1 MTAQLRTDLDRILIG
16 WLPGQRWFAG
26 RDRTIAEVST
36 EVEPLRDDDPQIWI
50 SIVTVRYEGGSS
62 EAYFVPISLHRSLD
76 DQLRHAL
83 IGEVSDGQW
92 AHDAL
97 LDRDT
102 TSLWTDL
109 LADASD
115 LGWVHFTR
123 EPGALIPTGRAGD
136 IMMAE
141 QSNSS
146 LVYGD
151 EAIVKF
157 FRRLENGV
165 NPDVEVHQALG
176 PLRNEHIAPLLGS
189 ATIQRGDLTA
199 TIAMAQ
205 TYLPVASDGWALATT
220 SVRDLFA
227 EGDLHPDEVGG
238 DFAAEAHRL
247 GAATASVHAD
257 LRRVLPVSE
266 ADPAWLSAK
275 AAAMVQRL
283 VDAIDVVPQLV
294 DHRKGLLAAY
304 EQLPDIASGLPLQR
318 VHGDFHLGQVLR
330 TAATWTILDFEGE
343 PRWSI
348 ADRRTLDTPL
358 RDIAGMLR
366 SFEYASRSLLLGEAE
381 RAAIVSQL
389 AYRAGEW
396 ADRNRAAYCAG
407 YAEVAG
413 TDPREFGDVLRAYEA
428 DKAVYEAVYEARH
441 RPAWIDVPLQSLRR
455 FADDGGAP

>member
-1 MTAQLRTDLDRILIG
+1 MTAQLRTDLNRILVD

-26 RDRTIAEVST
+26 KDRTIAEVST
-36 EVEPLRDDDPQIWI
+36 EADPLRDDDPEIWI
-50 SIVTVRYEGGSS
+50 AVATVRYASGQTES
-62 EAYFVPISLHRSLD
+62 YFVPISLHASLD
-76 DQLRHAL
+76 DRLGHAL
-83 IGEVSDGQW
+83 IGEVSGGLW

-97 LDRDT
+97 LDRDA
-102 TSLWTDL
+102 TSVWTDL
-109 LADASD
+109 LADGSD

-123 EPGALIPTGRAGD
+123 EPGAMIPTHIPGD

-165 NPDVEVHQALG
+165 NPDVELHQALG
-176 PLRNEHIAPLLGS
+176 PVRNEHIAPLLGS
-189 ATIQRGDLTA
+189 ATIQRGNLTA

-205 TYLPVASDGWALATT
+205 IYLPVASDGWSLATT

-227 EGDLHPDEVGG
+227 EADLHPDEVGG

-247 GAATASVHAD
+247 GAATASVHTD
-257 LRRVLPVSE
+257 LREVLPTTQ
-266 ADPAWLSAK
+266 ADSAWLAAK

-283 VDAIDVVPQLV
+283 DDAIEIVPQLV
-294 DHRKGLLAAY
+294 EHRKELVAAY
-304 EQLPDIASGLPLQR
+304 DQLPEVGKDLTLQR
-318 VHGDFHLGQVLR
+318 IHGDFHLGQALR

-343 PRWSI
+343 PRWTI
-348 ADRRTLDTPL
+348 ADRRELDTPL
-358 RDIAGMLR
+358 RDVAGMLR
-366 SFEYASRSLLLGEAE
+366 SFDYASRSLLLDESD
-381 RAAIVSQL
+381 RAASAPQL

-396 ADRNRAAYCAG
+396 SGRNRDAYCAG
-407 YAEVAG
+407 YADVAG
-413 TDPREFGDVLRAYEA
+413 SDPREQGAVLRAYEA

-441 RPAWIDVPLQSLRR
+441 RPTWLDVPLQSLRR
-455 FADDGGAP
+455 FAEGGDHP